1 MLHLFNKV
9 YLEFDEKI
17 DINYDRV
24 IISDQYGVQM
34 YQALDKVAQGELLAY
49 GKTYEEVVIGDDIIG
64 FITSLK
70 DFSKTTGLDR
80 KIVVYCD
87 KLAFKKFIAI
97 WYKTIMPELDEEGFA
112 QIVKHIIYNQ
122 RAVSNT
128 QLSSS
133 HSVSLQTIW
142 DSFDDIN
149 DYWNEA
155 PALSEED
162 KVTFDAIGI
171 KLSYEYLVADYLS
184 GSENYK
190 EELRSTM
197 HMFMRR
203 WFKEIFTDNRQ
214 MVLLNLP
221 SHSFQTAFDIDPEM
235 VDVTRVDPLAGIAG
249 FEYYA
254 DDEIWERSEEFA
266 TGIFGVCNLQGLSEE
281 QVTGLKNTL
290 LNVYSKFEGM
300 QIDRSMFEVLDWAK
314 IAARDT
320 ITDAELDTILDYVVN
335 KPFDTNLIPRFDFQN
350 VNFPLF
356 LYFLSQK
363 HKGADLSKFR
373 LV

>member
-1 MLHLFNKV
+1 
-9 YLEFDEKI
+9 
-17 DINYDRV
+17 
-24 IISDQYGVQM
+24 M

-49 GKTYEEVVIGDDIIG
+49 GKTYEEVIIGDDIIG

-97 WYKTIMPELDEEGFA
+97 WYKTIMPQLDEEGFA

-122 RAVSNT
+122 RAISNT

-197 HMFMRR
+197 HMFVRR
-203 WFKEIFTDNRQ
+203 WFKEMFTDNRQ
-214 MVLLNLP
+214 MVLLNLTN
-221 SHSFQTAFDIDPEM
+221 HNFQQTFDIDPEM
-235 VDVTRVDPLAGIAG
+235 VDITRTDPLAGIAG
-249 FEYYA
+249 FEAYS
-254 DDEIWERSEEFA
+254 DDEIWERQEEFA
-266 TGIFGVCNLQGLSEE
+266 TGIFGVCNLAGIGQDKAD
-281 QVTGLKNTL
+281 QLKATI
-290 LNVYSKFEGM
+290 LNVYNKFEGM
-300 QIDRSMFEVLDWAK
+300 QIDRSIFEVLNWVD
-314 IAARDT
+314 IAVRDE
-320 ITDAELDTILDYVVN
+320 ITEEEMNTILDYVVET
-335 KPFDTNLIPRFDFQN
+335 PFDTNLIPRFDFQN